1 MARGRKKKEVK
12 VPLTPEEAVEE
23 LALMG
28 RGEGNHTHKVNV
40 DTLRAYIKA
49 TGMSQR
55 KFADEIGIPWGSLA
69 PYLTGKQL
77 IPYDVLETI
86 LDALNLDD
94 ADVAVDEISAD
105 TLDLKRTML
114 DVLLRIHRKV
124 DMNLITEM
132 EFLDACR
139 TVAPYVLSKVYGSGS
154 FDANAFA
161 SALLAAQKAIAG
173 GDDAKGLSEVEKQ
186 QLSL

>member
-1 MARGRKKKEVK
+1 MARGKKKK
-12 VPLTPEEAVEE
+12 SVPLTPEEAVNE
-23 LALMG
+23 LA
-28 RGEGNHTHKVNV
+28 RRPRSEANHTHKVNI
-40 DTLRAYIKA
+40 DTLKSYIKA

-55 KFADEIGIPWGSLA
+55 KFAEEIGIPWSNFS
-69 PYLTGKQL
+69 PYLSGKMQM
-77 IPYDVLETI
+77 PYEILETV

-124 DMNLITEM
+124 DMGSITEL
-132 EFLDACR
+132 EFLEACR

-154 FDANAFA
+154 FDSNAFA
-161 SALLAAQKAIAG
+161 SALLAAQKAIAS
-173 GDDAKGLSEVEKQ
+173 GDETKGLSDVEKQ
-186 QLSL
+186 QLAL

>member
-1 MARGRKKKEVK
+1 MARGKKKK
-12 VPLTPEEAVEE
+12 SVPLTPEEAVED
-23 LALMG
+23 LARTS

-69 PYLTGKQL
+69 PYLSGKQL

-86 LDALNLDD
+86 LNALNLDD

-124 DMNLITEM
+124 DMGSITEL
-132 EFLDACR
+132 EFLEACR

-154 FDANAFA
+154 FDSNAFA
-161 SALLAAQKAIAG
+161 SALLAAQQAIAKN
-173 GDDAKGLSEVEKQ
+173 DDPKGLSDVEKQ